1 MSAGEHDID
10 YTAELP
16 WIIRQGMGIQ
26 IMESLAVGAF
36 LTAFALALGASN
48 FVIGLLAAVPH
59 LAQLAQI
66 PAVYAVERIRRRR
79 DVYVF
84 SGWVAR
90 PMLLVVA
97 LAALL
102 PSGSLALGVL
112 IAALVVRYVAGA
124 FLGCSWNSWM
134 RDLVPDSR
142 MGEVFG
148 RRQQSM
154 TLIGALAG
162 LAAAG
167 LVDLWR
173 WLGWAPEIY
182 GYSVLY
188 ALAFLGGSYSVWAS
202 RHIRDVPMGPP
213 RELDLVK
220 GLLHPF
226 RDANFRKLLT
236 FLASW
241 SFAINLAAPFFTVNM
256 LKRMELPLVL
266 VVLLTTTSQVASY
279 VMVTRWGRLA
289 DRFSNKSVLTVCGP
303 LFIACIFAWTF
314 VMFPEKHAGTIP
326 LLFAIHVF
334 TGIASAGVSLASG
347 NMTLKLAP
355 RGDATTYLATSS
367 MLNAFAAGG
376 AAMLGGLTA
385 DFFVN
390 RQLSIVTRWQEP
402 GGELDFTTLHL
413 EQWDFFFML
422 AAAVGLYSLHRLSF
436 VQEAGHVE
444 ERVVLQA
451 LAAETAAGVRAS
463 ISSVPGVRLL
473 SDFPLDLVRR
483 AVSRNA
489 RGVAAP
495 GEPSAEKSEGLV
507 PEDESG

>member
-1 MSAGEHDID
+1 MSAGGHDID

-59 LAQLAQI
+59 LSQLAQI

-102 PSGSLALGVL
+102 P
-112 IAALVVRYVAGA
+112 
-124 FLGCSWNSWM
+124 
-134 RDLVPDSR
+134 
-142 MGEVFG
+142 
-148 RRQQSM
+148 
-154 TLIGALAG
+154 TLIGAVAG
-162 LAAAG
+162 LSAAG

-173 WLGWAPEIY
+173 WLDWAPEIY

-188 ALAFLGGSYSVWAS
+188 ALAFLGGGYSVWAS
-202 RHIRDVPMGPP
+202 RHIRDVPMGPA

-220 GLLHPF
+220 GLIRPF
-226 RDANFRKLLT
+226 HDLNFRKLLA

-266 VVLLTTTSQVASY
+266 VVLLTTASQVASY

-303 LFIACIFAWTF
+303 L
-314 VMFPEKHAGTIP
+314 
-326 LLFAIHVF
+326 
-334 TGIASAGVSLASG
+334 VSLASG
-347 NMTLKLAP
+347 NMTLKLAS
-355 RGDATTYLATSS
+355 RGCDDVSRDEQHAQRLRGGGRRHARRPDRG
-367 MLNAFAAGG
+367 LLRQPAA
-376 AAMLGGLTA
+376 
-385 DFFVN
+385 
-390 RQLSIVTRWQEP
+390 
-402 GGELDFTTLHL
+402 
-413 EQWDFFFML
+413 
-422 AAAVGLYSLHRLSF
+422 LHRDPL
-436 VQEAGHVE
+436 AG
-444 ERVVLQA
+444 
-451 LAAETAAGVRAS
+451 AGR
-463 ISSVPGVRLL
+463 
-473 SDFPLDLVRR
+473 
-483 AVSRNA
+483 
-489 RGVAAP
+489 
-495 GEPSAEKSEGLV
+495 
-507 PEDESG
+507 